1 MTGWLK
7 HFQRNEEGG
16 VLAELAVTIVP
27 FLLMLG
33 LVFEGGRILWTHQ
46 IAAKA
51 ARDATRYLSRVPDPN
66 DAGSQAVARN
76 LALTGLL
83 AGGNPA
89 IRGWTVDDIDIQV
102 AGGVVAVAADVDLD
116 LPFAAVFQIFAPTVP
131 DSITYQVG
139 DQARWYGE
147 WTPWA

>member
-1 MTGWLK
+1 MAGCLQQ
-7 HFQRNEEGG
+7 FRRNEKGG

-66 DAGSQAVARN
+66 DAASQATAKN

-83 AGGNPA
+83 AGGQPA

-102 AGGVVAVAADVDLD
+102 AGGVVAVAAEVDLN
-116 LPFAAVFQIFAPTVP
+116 LPFAGVFQIFAPSVP
-131 DSITYQVG
+131 ASITYQVG

-147 WTPWA
+147 

>member
-1 MTGWLK
+1 MTGWLH
-7 HFQRNEEGG
+7 HFRRNEEGG
-16 VLAELAVTIVP
+16 VLAELAVTVIP

-51 ARDATRYLSRVPDPN
+51 ARDATRYLSRVADPN
-66 DAGSQAVARN
+66 DAGSQATARN

-83 AGGNPA
+83 TGGQPA
-89 IRGWTVDDIDIQV
+89 IRGWTTDNIDIQV
-102 AGGVVAVAADVDLD
+102 AGNVVGVAAEVELN
-116 LPFAAVFQIFAPTVP
+116 LPFAGVFQLFAPAVP
-131 DSITYQVG
+131 DAITYRVG

-147 WTPWA
+147 